1 MVKDKKSKGAKA
13 AKTGE
18 GDSKVPVESTTP
30 NSRGLQPCSE
40 ELRISF
46 NFITRFIKE
55 IEQIVSGS
63 GRQGTRIPYN
73 DVARAQQLC
82 VGLLE
87 QNESIAVD
95 VKVDPLNP
103 QSTALNELARAKRE
117 HTDAVLKADA
127 VVAVGKIVS
136 AFPRNITIS
145 YVSLAG
151 GRKEYCLRLLTSA
164 EKKAVLKGPEPVI
177 NTVGHMKL
185 MAIAAQRDGI
195 RSPEVGEYLK
205 DMKFYKIDLN
215 KYIERF
221 TPSNEVTTESNDGY
235 YIRMPSDGDKLETH
249 FYAKG
254 APLQKPVV
262 RSQTFKKFNIKLM
275 ACRLTRRC

>member
-1 MVKDKKSKGAKA
+1 MVKGKKGKGAKA
-13 AKTGE
+13 AKVDE
-18 GDSKVPVESTTP
+18 GDCEVPVESTTP
-30 NSRGLQPCSE
+30 NSRDLQPCSE

-95 VKVDPLNP
+95 AKVDLLNP
-103 QSTALNELARAKRE
+103 QFTALNELARAKRE
-117 HTDAVLKADA
+117 HTDAVLKADD

-145 YVSLAG
+145 YVCLG
-151 GRKEYCLRLLTSA
+151 RGRKEYCLRLLTSA

-185 MAIAAQRDGI
+185 MAIAAERDGI
-195 RSPEVGEYLK
+195 PSPELDESLK
-205 DMKFYKIDLN
+205 DMKSFRTDLN
-215 KYIERF
+215 KYIKRF
-221 TPSNEVTTESNDGY
+221 TPSNEVTTESNDGCY
-235 YIRMPSDGDKLETH
+235 LRVPFGEDKLETH

-254 APLQKPVV
+254 TPLQKPVV
-262 RSQTFKKFNIKLM
+262 RPQTFMKLNTKLM
-275 ACRLTRRC
+275 ACRLTRGC

>member
-1 MVKDKKSKGAKA
+1 
-13 AKTGE
+13 
-18 GDSKVPVESTTP
+18 
-30 NSRGLQPCSE
+30 
-40 ELRISF
+40 
-46 NFITRFIKE
+46 
-55 IEQIVSGS
+55 
-63 GRQGTRIPYN
+63 
-73 DVARAQQLC
+73 
-82 VGLLE
+82 LE
-87 QNESIAVD
+87 QNGSIAVD

-103 QSTALNELARAKRE
+103 QSTALNELAGAKRE
-117 HTDAVLKADA
+117 HTDAVLKADD

-145 YVSLAG
+145 YVSLGG

-195 RSPEVGEYLK
+195 PSPELDEHLK
-205 DMKFYKIDLN
+205 DMKSYRIDLN

-221 TPSNEVTTESNDGY
+221 TPSNKVTTESDDGY

-275 ACRLTRRC
+275 ACRLTRRY